1 MAQWID
7 AEDRL
12 HPIAL
17 ADPETYER
25 YLRLLRIVADELAS
39 ARTHEQLLDAY
50 GLANEIAVRA
60 IAREGF
66 AADGLDLSLATTAA
80 FGLRRREVIAEQRND
95 EILRRMRAARERG
108 DHWVVVD
115 ETGTVELGGFVP
127 YRRLEMHLPDGA
139 GLYSFIEPS
148 PEADAPVF
156 GVQVVSLDLSTGRAA
171 PDADPLPEPSTFTE
185 REAWES
191 AVADL
196 RHQIGETAS

>member
-1 MAQWID
+1 MARWID

-17 ADPETYER
+17 ADPEAYER
-25 YLRLLRIVADELAS
+25 YLRLLRIVADELAP

-50 GLANEIAVRA
+50 GSRTRSPCGRSRA
-60 IAREGF
+60 RV
-66 AADGLDLSLATTAA
+66 
-80 FGLRRREVIAEQRND
+80 RRRRPRSEPRDDGRLRPAAPEVVAEQRSD
-95 EILRRMRAARERG
+95 EILRQVRAARSAG
-108 DHWVVVD
+108 PLVVVD

-139 GLYSFIEPS
+139 GLYSFVEPS
-148 PEADAPVF
+148 PEADAPCSASRWSRSI
-156 GVQVVSLDLSTGRAA
+156 QAPVVRLPTPIRRRSRARS
-171 PDADPLPEPSTFTE
+171 PSV
-185 REAWES
+185 AWES